1 MARSRSASERYD
13 DVTSAR
19 PRGFFA
25 GRTITGLGHDMS
37 TGSLSAAELVDH
49 ALDSIA
55 SLDQALNAFVTVDA
69 EAARL
74 AARQADAER
83 AAGVHRGPLHGIPV
97 AVKDIIETA
106 GMATRMGSAHFADH
120 VPDQDATCVRR
131 LREAGAIIVGKTTT
145 HEFAYGPTGD
155 RSHSGPSR
163 NPHDPARMTGGSSG
177 GSAAAVAAG
186 MVPLA
191 VGTDTGGSVRIPA
204 ALCGVVG
211 FKPAHGAVPM
221 DGVFPLASSLDHV
234 GVLAGTAEDCGL
246 AFGVLSGRTA
256 AHPAGDVDSLS
267 GRTAAHPAGDVDSPR
282 VAWLVSDA
290 PALADPAVSEL
301 VRAAFPGSDEIELS
315 GVAELY
321 RVYAAIQGSEAYAVH
336 ADRVARSPQLFD
348 HEVLDRLHLAGA
360 IPGWRYVRAVE
371 SRARFRRRAAE
382 LLDRYDLLA
391 LPTVAVLAP
400 PIGARDLDIGGARV
414 PVRDTLLTLTSPW
427 NLAGLPALSVPAGAI
442 DGLPVGAQLVC
453 AAGREDTLFAYA
465 DRLRA
470 ALAASPS

>member
-1 MARSRSASERYD
+1 VCDFQHGHALARSLRPGEVNGD
-13 DVTSAR
+13 MTSLR

-25 GRTITGLGHDMS
+25 GRTVADLGRDMS
-37 TGSLSAAELVDH
+37 AGVLSAADLVDH

-55 SLDQALNAFVTVDA
+55 SLDPPLNAFVTLDA
-69 EAARL
+69 EGARL

-83 AAGVHRGPLHGIPV
+83 AAGVYRGPLHGIPV

-120 VPDQDATCVRR
+120 IPDRDATCVRR

-145 HEFAYGPTGD
+145 QEFAYGPTGD
-155 RSHSGPSR
+155 ISHNGPSR
-163 NPHDPARMTGGSSG
+163 NPHDTARMTGGSSG

-211 FKPAHGAVPM
+211 FKPAYGAIPV
-221 DGVFPLASSLDHV
+221 DGVFPLSSSLDHV
-234 GVLAGTAEDCGL
+234 GVLAGTAEDCGVAFRVL
-246 AFGVLSGRTA
+246 AGQATA
-256 AHPAGDVDSLS
+256 PV
-267 GRTAAHPAGDVDSPR
+267 AADATSIR
-282 VAWLVSDA
+282 VGWLVTDS
-290 PALADPAVSEL
+290 PALADPAFTDPAVAGL
-301 VRAAFPGSDEIELS
+301 VRAAFPDSEEIALP

-321 RVYAAIQGSEAYAVH
+321 RVYSAIQGSEAYAVH

-348 HEVLDRLHLAGA
+348 PEVLDRLYHVGQ

-371 SRARFRRRAAE
+371 ARASFRRQAAA

-391 LPTVAVLAP
+391 LPAVAVLAP
-400 PIGARDLDIGGARV
+400 PIGARNLDIGGAPV
-414 PVRDTLLTLTSPW
+414 PVRDALLTLTSPW
-427 NLAGLPALSVPAGAI
+427 NLAGLPALSVPAGTI
-442 DGLPVGAQLVC
+442 GGLPVGAQLVC
-453 AAGREDTLFAYA
+453 AAGREEMLLAYA

-470 ALAASPS
+470 ALPG

>member
-1 MARSRSASERYD
+1 M
-13 DVTSAR
+13 TGN
-19 PRGFFA
+19 RGFFA
-25 GRTITGLGHDMS
+25 GRTIADLGRDLSAGL
-37 TGSLSAAELVDH
+37 LSAADLVDH
-49 ALDSIA
+49 ALDSIT
-55 SLDQALNAFVTVDA
+55 SLDRAFNAFVTVGAD
-69 EAARL
+69 AARL

-97 AVKDIIETA
+97 AVKDIIDTA
-106 GMATRMGSAHFADH
+106 GMATRMGSAHFDGH
-120 VPDQDATCVRR
+120 IPGQDAACVRR
-131 LREAGAIIVGKTTT
+131 LRDAGAIIVGKTTT

-155 RSHSGPSR
+155 RSRNGPSR

-211 FKPAHGAVPM
+211 FKPAHGAVPV

-246 AFGVLSGRTA
+246 AFGVL
-256 AHPAGDVDSLS
+256 AGEARVPS
-267 GRTAAHPAGDVDSPR
+267 PGDTVSPR
-282 VAWLVSDA
+282 VGWLATDSM
-290 PALADPAVSEL
+290 ALGDPAVGDL
-301 VRAAFPGSDEIELS
+301 VRAAFPDSEEVALT

-321 RVYAAIQGSEAYAVH
+321 QTYAAIQGSEAYAVH

-348 HEVLDRLHLAGA
+348 PEVLERLHLAGA

-371 SRARFRRRAAE
+371 ARESFRRRAAA

-391 LPTVAVLAP
+391 LPTVAVVAP
-400 PIGARDLDIGGARV
+400 PVGARVLDIGGAQV
-414 PVRDTLLTLTSPW
+414 PVRDALLSFTSPW
-427 NLAGLPALSVPAGAI
+427 NLAGLPALSVPVGTAG
-442 DGLPVGAQLVC
+442 GLPVGAQLIC
-453 AAGREDTLFAYA
+453 RTGREETLFAYA

-470 ALAASPS
+470 ALAGPRG